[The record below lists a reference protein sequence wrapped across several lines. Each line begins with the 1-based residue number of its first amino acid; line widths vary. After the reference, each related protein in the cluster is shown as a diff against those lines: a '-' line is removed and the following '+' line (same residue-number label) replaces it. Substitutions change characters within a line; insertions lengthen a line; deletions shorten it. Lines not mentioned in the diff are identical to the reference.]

1 MGIVKIEIITRV
13 EKVTELRQALNDI
26 NVCGM
31 TVTNVMG
38 QGKQKGNTEIY
49 RGNEVNFIMLPK
61 AKIELMIDENILDKV
76 LKVAKSTLCTNSVG
90 DGKIAIYNIDNV
102 IRIRTGEEGI
112 NALK

>member
-13 EKVTELRQALNDI
+13 EKVTELRQTLNDI

-49 RGNEVNFIMLPK
+49 RGNEVNSIMLPK

-90 DGKIAIYNIDNV
+90 DGKIVIYNIDNV

-112 NALK
+112 NAL